1 MVQQELTVRTLLAPS
16 LRTQVGLCTPSLC
29 VCVWGGGLLYV
40 VYPRV
45 RGKSVRTVAVALE
58 WDVLC
63 FLWTTPGGWSCV
75 RVCASV
81 CAGPTVTEFLLL
93 ETAAS
98 FGLSD
103 ALQDAV
109 AGAIGDAAL
118 IPLAQVKDLLVG
130 AGVGL
135 AAAKRIVG
143 RLVRCAAA
151 STRSCML

>member
-1 MVQQELTVRTLLAPS
+1 M
-16 LRTQVGLCTPSLC
+16 
-29 VCVWGGGLLYV
+29 
-40 VYPRV
+40 
-45 RGKSVRTVAVALE
+45 
-58 WDVLC
+58 LC

-151 STRSCML
+151 STRYCML

>member
-1 MVQQELTVRTLLAPS
+1 M
-16 LRTQVGLCTPSLC
+16 
-29 VCVWGGGLLYV
+29 
-40 VYPRV
+40 RV
-45 RGKSVRTVAVALE
+45 ST
-58 WDVLC
+58 C
-63 FLWTTPGGWSCV
+63 
-75 RVCASV
+75 V

-109 AGAIGDAAL
+109 AGAIGDAAF

-143 RLVRCAAA
+143 QLVRCAAA
-151 STRSCML
+151 ATHSCMLRGGFTTGILVACAVASD

>member
-1 MVQQELTVRTLLAPS
+1 M
-16 LRTQVGLCTPSLC
+16 
-29 VCVWGGGLLYV
+29 
-40 VYPRV
+40 
-45 RGKSVRTVAVALE
+45 
-58 WDVLC
+58 
-63 FLWTTPGGWSCV
+63 

-81 CAGPTVTEFLLL
+81 CVGPTVTELVLLVAL
-93 ETAAS
+93 QAE
-98 FGLSD
+98 GLSD

>member
-1 MVQQELTVRTLLAPS
+1 MFPVDH
-16 LRTQVGLCTPSLC
+16 TPP
-29 VCVWGGGLLYV
+29 
-40 VYPRV
+40 PR
-45 RGKSVRTVAVALE
+45 G
-58 WDVLC
+58 C
-63 FLWTTPGGWSCV
+63 SCV

-151 STRSCML
+151 TTRPCML